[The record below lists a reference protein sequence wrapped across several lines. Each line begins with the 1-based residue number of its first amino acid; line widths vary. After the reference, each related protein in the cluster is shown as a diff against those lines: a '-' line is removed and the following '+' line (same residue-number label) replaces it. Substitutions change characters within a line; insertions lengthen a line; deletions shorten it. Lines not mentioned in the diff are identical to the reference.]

1 MTLEGNK
8 LISIYLLL
16 KRNEENLD
24 LNQQAVINS
33 MEKEIFSLL
42 SIEEMESIEEL
53 YKKKVDIL
61 GKKK

>member
-16 KRNEENLD
+16 KKNEEDLD
-24 LNQQAVINS
+24 LNQQAVVNS

-53 YKKKVDIL
+53 YEKKVDIL